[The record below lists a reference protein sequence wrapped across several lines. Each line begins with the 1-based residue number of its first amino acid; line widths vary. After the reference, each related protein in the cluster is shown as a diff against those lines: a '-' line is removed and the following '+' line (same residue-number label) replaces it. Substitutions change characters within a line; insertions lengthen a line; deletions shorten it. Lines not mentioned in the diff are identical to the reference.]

1 MLASDNRLTSSADF
15 KKTTQSGARVSTKTL
30 AGYAL
35 TEPELNAPKIGF
47 IVSRAIG
54 GSVARHRVTRQL
66 RHLSRENITLLPHNS
81 FVVVRALRQSPDY
94 SSETKTLFEKLSL
107 RLAERNSAHNKSSK
121 VVAG

>member
-1 MLASDNRLTSSADF
+1 VLASDNRLTSSADF
-15 KKTTQSGARVSTKTL
+15 KKTTQFGARVSTKTL

-107 RLAERNSAHNKSSK
+107 RLAERNSSLNKSSK

>member
-107 RLAERNSAHNKSSK
+107 RLTERNSAHNKSSK

>member
-15 KKTTQSGARVSTKTL
+15 KKTTQFGARVSTKTL

-107 RLAERNSAHNKSSK
+107 RLAERNSSHNKSSK

>member
-35 TEPELNAPKIGF
+35 TEPELTAPKIGF

-107 RLAERNSAHNKSSK
+107 RLAERNSSHNKPSK

>member
-15 KKTTQSGARVSTKTL
+15 KKTTQFGARVSTKTL

-35 TEPELNAPKIGF
+35 TKPELNAPKIGF
-47 IVSRAIG
+47 IVSRTIG

-94 SSETKTLFEKLSL
+94 SSETKTLFKKLSL
-107 RLAERNSAHNKSSK
+107 RLTERSSSHNKTSK
-121 VVAG
+121 VVVG

>member
-15 KKTTQSGARVSTKTL
+15 KKTTQFGARVSTKTL

-94 SSETKTLFEKLSL
+94 SNETKTLFEKLSL
-107 RLAERNSAHNKSSK
+107 RLAERNSSHNKSSK
-121 VVAG
+121 VVVG

>member
-1 MLASDNRLTSSADF
+1 VLASDNRLTSSADF

-35 TEPELNAPKIGF
+35 TEPELTAPKIGF

-107 RLAERNSAHNKSSK
+107 RLAERNSSHNKSSK

>member
-1 MLASDNRLTSSADF
+1 VLASDNRLTSSADF
-15 KKTTQSGARVSTKTL
+15 KKTTQFGARVSTKTL

-66 RHLSRENITLLPHNS
+66 RHLSRENITLLPQNS

-107 RLAERNSAHNKSSK
+107 RLAERNSSHNKSSK

>member
-35 TEPELNAPKIGF
+35 TEPELVAPKIGF

>member
-15 KKTTQSGARVSTKTL
+15 KKTTQFGARVSTKTL

-66 RHLSRENITLLPHNS
+66 RHLSRENITLLPQNS

-107 RLAERNSAHNKSSK
+107 RLSERNSSQNKTSK

>member
-15 KKTTQSGARVSTKTL
+15 KKTTQFGARVSTKTL

-94 SSETKTLFEKLSL
+94 SSETKTLFKKLSL
-107 RLAERNSAHNKSSK
+107 RLAERNSSHNKTSK

>member
-107 RLAERNSAHNKSSK
+107 RLAERNSSHNKSSK

>member
-15 KKTTQSGARVSTKTL
+15 KKTTQFGARVSTKTL

-35 TEPELNAPKIGF
+35 TEPKLNAPKIGF

-107 RLAERNSAHNKSSK
+107 RLAERNSSLNKSSK

>member
-1 MLASDNRLTSSADF
+1 VLASDNRLTSSADF
-15 KKTTQSGARVSTKTL
+15 KKTTQFGARVSTKTL

-107 RLAERNSAHNKSSK
+107 RLAERNSSHNKSSK

>member
-15 KKTTQSGARVSTKTL
+15 KKTTQFGARVSTKTL

-107 RLAERNSAHNKSSK
+107 RLSERNSSQNKTSK